1 MILFVYGDDHLRVK
15 ERTEDFKVKF
25 LAKFDPAGMN
35 VDDIAIRSGALPN
48 VGEVLQA
55 VQAAPFLAEK
65 RLVIIRGLVDA
76 LKKTDAKAWVEGFLR
91 TPESTVLL
99 FSDDL
104 SAAEFEKKELAK
116 ALAEVPDMHKYPLA
130 KLEGQELVSWAKER
144 ILKLGLVI
152 TTSLLQEIFQ
162 RTKDDAWRID
172 GELEKIAAYANGE
185 AVTHEMIDLLVRA
198 DVEADIF
205 AFMDALSSNSS
216 KQALDKLQN
225 ERESGSDS
233 FQLYGMLLRQLRLLL
248 QARAVLEVKKD
259 ATKQDL
265 ATALK
270 LHPFVAQKILAE
282 VKGWSRHDLEE
293 THALALK
300 LDKAMKSGTNPEI
313 SVDRLVSEWLVSPA

>member
-152 TTSLLQEIFQ
+152 TPSLLQEIFQ

>member
-116 ALAEVPDMHKYPLA
+116 ALAEAPDVHKYPLA
-130 KLEGQELVSWAKER
+130 KLEGQELISWAKER

-152 TTSLLQEIFQ
+152 TPSLLQEIFQ

-172 GELEKIAAYANGE
+172 AELEKIAAYANGE

-205 AFMDALSSNSS
+205 AFMDALSSNSP
-216 KQALDKLQN
+216 KRALEKLEN
-225 ERESGSDS
+225 ERESGADS
-233 FQLYGMLLRQLRLLL
+233 FQLYGMLLRQMRLLV
-248 QARAVLEVKKD
+248 QARAVLKVKPD

-282 VKGWSRHDLEE
+282 VKSWSKSDLEQS
-293 THALALK
+293 HALALR
-300 LDKAMKSGTNPEI
+300 LDKAMKSGTSPEI
-313 SVDRLVSEWLVSPA
+313 SVDRLVSEWLIS